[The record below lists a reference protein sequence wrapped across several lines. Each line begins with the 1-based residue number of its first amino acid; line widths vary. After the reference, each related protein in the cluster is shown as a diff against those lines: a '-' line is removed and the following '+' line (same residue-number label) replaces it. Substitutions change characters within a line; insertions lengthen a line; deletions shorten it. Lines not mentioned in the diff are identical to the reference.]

1 MLTYNQEILRKI
13 VHLSNLIIPLLL
25 YYNDKNTIL
34 YFLIPVTILFVSVD
48 ILRIK
53 TKFVKNI
60 YDTLFSSITRSNEDK
75 KLTGASYVFLSS
87 SIIIFFFEVQVAI
100 ISLLIM
106 SISDTMAALFG
117 RKYGKIVFFR
127 KTLEGSAAF
136 FLSSL
141 IIVIL
146 ASDSLFILAIFS
158 ITITTIV
165 EAYSFYDIDDNLMV
179 PLTYALSYSIL
190 GII

>member
-1 MLTYNQEILRKI
+1 MDKKEILRKI

-87 SIIIFFFEVQVAI
+87 SI
-100 ISLLIM
+100 
-106 SISDTMAALFG
+106 
-117 RKYGKIVFFR
+117 K
-127 KTLEGSAAF
+127 
-136 FLSSL
+136 
-141 IIVIL
+141 
-146 ASDSLFILAIFS
+146 
-158 ITITTIV
+158 
-165 EAYSFYDIDDNLMV
+165 
-179 PLTYALSYSIL
+179 
-190 GII
+190 